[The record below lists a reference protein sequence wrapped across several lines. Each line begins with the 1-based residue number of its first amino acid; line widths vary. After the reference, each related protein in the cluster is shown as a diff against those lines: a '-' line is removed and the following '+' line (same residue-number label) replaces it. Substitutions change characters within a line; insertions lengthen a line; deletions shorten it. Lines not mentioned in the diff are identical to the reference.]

1 MKRNMKKPLVFIM
14 ALMMMIMT
22 VLPVSASQATSYT
35 YTLDDNNERVRTQDA
50 YLPDRTITN
59 LGLKNPSDIIID
71 ENNIMYI
78 CDTGNTRIVIYD
90 LNSEKVLHIIS
101 GDDDIYKGTDFKGF
115 TTPKGIF
122 RTDDGTLYVAD
133 GGEKAVFKFDSNYNY
148 LTAFETPTAPIFGD
162 TNYEPSK
169 VAVDKGG
176 NIFIVSE
183 GANTGIIQ
191 LSYTGEFLGYF
202 TSNKTR
208 LTPQQAFLKAIYTKE
223 QEEKSALL
231 NTAPPTFSNIYV
243 DETGTVYTTSMGK
256 GDDLLKKHSTN
267 GGNMFQNAV
276 AAHASLTDV
285 SVDDRGIIYASDTTG
300 YITVY
305 TKSGELIF
313 DFGANVKNLDISGLF
328 SSLTTI
334 ATDNNYNIWTADG
347 DKGYLQS
354 FIPTDYAKTIYKA
367 LDEYENGEYAASL
380 EDWST
385 VLRLNQMSV
394 LAHNGVGK
402 AYYNA
407 EEYSD
412 AMEHFEIAGNRN
424 DYSNAFWE
432 VRNEVIQNNLWWVM
446 LIIFILIVVK
456 VLIVLIDRKKVLKKK
471 KRALGK
477 KLKEVPVIGEL
488 GYAFKI
494 CKHPIDRYY
503 DIRVGKNGSVIAAS
517 IIYIVFFIVYMIY
530 KTSKGFIYQ
539 YTDIEDMDISAVVI
553 GFFAIVILFV
563 ICNYLVT
570 SITDGDGTFKQVY
583 MIPAYGAIPALIAM
597 IAVIIM
603 SYGLTYNEAFILTV
617 ILIVGIGWSLV
628 LVFQGL
634 STVHDYSFKE
644 TVVSLIITFVFMLI
658 AAIVVLIVIIMWEQL
673 SGFLITIGKEIIR
686 NVTGK

>member
-183 GANTGIIQ
+183 GVNTGIIQ

-367 LDEYENGEYAASL
+367 LDEYENGEYAAAEVAATEEARMGLWELFTKGGWLMWPLLILGGVTIFIFVERFLAIRKASTLDMNFMNRIRDFILDGKIAAAVDLCRKTDTPIARMIEKGIERLGRPMSDVQSAIENVANLEVSKLENGLPSL
-380 EDWST
+380 ATIAGGAPMIGFLGT
-385 VLRLNQMSV
+385 VLGMVQTFMDMSAAGGTV
-394 LAHNGVGK
+394 DMSLLAGGMYV
-402 AYYNA
+402 
-407 EEYSD
+407 
-412 AMEHFEIAGNRN
+412 AMVTTVAG
-424 DYSNAFWE
+424 
-432 VRNEVIQNNLWWVM
+432 
-446 LIIFILIVVK
+446 
-456 VLIVLIDRKKVLKKK
+456 
-471 KRALGK
+471 
-477 KLKEVPVIGEL
+477 
-488 GYAFKI
+488 
-494 CKHPIDRYY
+494 
-503 DIRVGKNGSVIAAS
+503 
-517 IIYIVFFIVYMIY
+517 
-530 KTSKGFIYQ
+530 
-539 YTDIEDMDISAVVI
+539 
-553 GFFAIVILFV
+553 
-563 ICNYLVT
+563 
-570 SITDGDGTFKQVY
+570 
-583 MIPAYGAIPALIAM
+583 
-597 IAVIIM
+597 
-603 SYGLTYNEAFILTV
+603 
-617 ILIVGIGWSLV
+617 LIVGIPAYFGYNYLV
-628 LVFQGL
+628 ARIEKLVFQMEAN
-634 STVHDYSFKE
+634 S
-644 TVVSLIITFVFMLI
+644 IAFMDILNQP
-658 AAIVVLIVIIMWEQL
+658 VQ
-673 SGFLITIGKEIIR
+673 K
-686 NVTGK
+686 

>member
-1 MKRNMKKPLVFIM
+1 
-14 ALMMMIMT
+14 
-22 VLPVSASQATSYT
+22 
-35 YTLDDNNERVRTQDA
+35 
-50 YLPDRTITN
+50 
-59 LGLKNPSDIIID
+59 
-71 ENNIMYI
+71 
-78 CDTGNTRIVIYD
+78 
-90 LNSEKVLHIIS
+90 
-101 GDDDIYKGTDFKGF
+101 
-115 TTPKGIF
+115 
-122 RTDDGTLYVAD
+122 
-133 GGEKAVFKFDSNYNY
+133 
-148 LTAFETPTAPIFGD
+148 
-162 TNYEPSK
+162 
-169 VAVDKGG
+169 
-176 NIFIVSE
+176 
-183 GANTGIIQ
+183 
-191 LSYTGEFLGYF
+191 
-202 TSNKTR
+202 
-208 LTPQQAFLKAIYTKE
+208 
-223 QEEKSALL
+223 
-231 NTAPPTFSNIYV
+231 
-243 DETGTVYTTSMGK
+243 
-256 GDDLLKKHSTN
+256 
-267 GGNMFQNAV
+267 
-276 AAHASLTDV
+276 
-285 SVDDRGIIYASDTTG
+285 
-300 YITVY
+300 
-305 TKSGELIF
+305 
-313 DFGANVKNLDISGLF
+313 
-328 SSLTTI
+328 
-334 ATDNNYNIWTADG
+334 
-347 DKGYLQS
+347 
-354 FIPTDYAKTIYKA
+354 
-367 LDEYENGEYAASL
+367 
-380 EDWST
+380 
-385 VLRLNQMSV
+385 MSV